1 LGLGSSPLG
10 GPPRLLLVFLAFTT
24 LVKVLHHNTDEHV
37 EHEEGDEQQERDE
50 VEQTPLVVIHLRLN
64 TVNK

>member
-1 LGLGSSPLG
+1 
-10 GPPRLLLVFLAFTT
+10 
-24 LVKVLHHNTDEHV
+24 VKVLHHNTDEHV

-50 VEQTPLVVIHLRLN
+50 VEQTPLVVIHFRLN

>member
-1 LGLGSSPLG
+1 
-10 GPPRLLLVFLAFTT
+10 VFLAFTT
-24 LVKVLHHNTDEHV
+24 LVKVLDHNTDEHV

-50 VEQTPLVVIHLRLN
+50 VEQTPLVVIHFRLN